1 LKDAGGPNRKDRKEA
16 CRNEGSFI
24 CETDVREVQGD
35 QEERQNHDH
44 LREPEAQAKT
54 GLITDSQTID
64 LLRSGMRRY
73 LALTIYDEKVK
84 PADAGQA
91 QSTIVLITGSG

>member
-1 LKDAGGPNRKDRKEA
+1 LKVAGGPNCKDRKKA

-64 LLRSGMRRY
+64 LFKKRNAPVSG
-73 LALTIYDEKVK
+73 
-84 PADAGQA
+84 ADN
-91 QSTIVLITGSG
+91 IR

>member
-1 LKDAGGPNRKDRKEA
+1 MCPLKDAGGPNCKDRKEA

-54 GLITDSQTID
+54 GLITDSRED
-64 LLRSGMRRY
+64 SFLLRSGMRR
-73 LALTIYDEKVK
+73 TWR
-84 PADAGQA
+84 
-91 QSTIVLITGSG
+91 

>member
-1 LKDAGGPNRKDRKEA
+1 LKVAGGTNCKDRKEA

-54 GLITDSQTID
+54 GLTTDSRKDFI
-64 LLRSGMRRY
+64 LLRSGMR
-73 LALTIYDEKVK
+73 
-84 PADAGQA
+84 
-91 QSTIVLITGSG
+91 LI

>member
-1 LKDAGGPNRKDRKEA
+1 MRPFPVPQITDYDRKEE

-44 LREPEAQAKT
+44 LREPEAQTET
-54 GLITDSQTID
+54 GLITDSQKV
-64 LLRSGMRRY
+64 LFHLRSGMRRNM
-73 LALTIYDEKVK
+73 ALTIYVE
-84 PADAGQA
+84 
-91 QSTIVLITGSG
+91 SE

>member
-1 LKDAGGPNRKDRKEA
+1 MCPLVGAGRRNCEDRKEA

-54 GLITDSQTID
+54 GLITDSRKIYFIMKRNAP
-64 LLRSGMRRY
+64 LM
-73 LALTIYDEKVK
+73 ALTIYDERN
-84 PADAGQA
+84 
-91 QSTIVLITGSG
+91 

>member
-1 LKDAGGPNRKDRKEA
+1 MDDDRKEA

-44 LREPEAQAKT
+44 LREPEAQTKT
-54 GLITDSQTID
+54 GLITDSRID
-64 LLRSGMRRY
+64 SLFIKKRNAPDLTGRFMTVGT
-73 LALTIYDEKVK
+73 ALWPEE
-84 PADAGQA
+84 PADMIRG
-91 QSTIVLITGSG
+91 TGRDVRPEW